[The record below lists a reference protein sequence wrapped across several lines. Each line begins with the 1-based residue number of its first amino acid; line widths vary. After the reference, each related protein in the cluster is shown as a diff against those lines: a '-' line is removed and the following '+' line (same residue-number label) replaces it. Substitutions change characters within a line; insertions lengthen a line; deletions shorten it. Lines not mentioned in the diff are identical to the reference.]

1 LVYFGGKK
9 RCPSKNIIDHRCTVG
24 VVYLTSCS
32 NIFNIII
39 YKHIFSK
46 LLSKC
51 PSICPCIY
59 VYPSVHLSTIL
70 KKGASFVSSH
80 PAYNLID
87 LGRALDTT
95 QYHIWSFTCTWCICS
110 QGGAKKSNLWK
121 HSEKTTN
128 ILIIFNNTH
137 TSQALRH
144 FLSGVER
151 WHDRKRTAREAKP
164 MPRWTSRSPRRGA
177 ISSLCSPWICKIV
190 VIAGHHASL
199 PKTKSG
205 RTVH

>member
-1 LVYFGGKK
+1 MYLCLSI
-9 RCPSKNIIDHRCTVG
+9 RPSIYHPQERRLIRVVSSSIQSDRPRKGTWYYTISYMVIHMY
-24 VVYLTSCS
+24 VVYLQS
-32 NIFNIII
+32 
-39 YKHIFSK
+39 
-46 LLSKC
+46 
-51 PSICPCIY
+51 
-59 VYPSVHLSTIL
+59 
-70 KKGASFVSSH
+70 GW
-80 PAYNLID
+80 
-87 LGRALDTT
+87 G
-95 QYHIWSFTCTWCICS
+95 Q
-110 QGGAKKSNLWK
+110 KSNLWK